1 MSIPPEGESSARSG
15 DETVKDHLEGSVEFW
30 MRAYPRRWREA
41 RGEDLLGLV
50 VDLAGP
56 DAQRLDARAAFDL
69 MRGGLATRFREHPPL
84 HTWLLYR
91 VFDRRI
97 PLRYRSWARDDIDGF
112 LYPSRRIM
120 VGLLIVWLVTS
131 VMGVVDP
138 SPIPGANPA
147 FPGPH
152 PVLFFA
158 LCALMLI
165 MPLFMWPEG
174 WWRQSARLRQL
185 GARSG
190 EPLVGG
196 TLVGAEVLRERAT
209 ARSMLTWS
217 VLLLGIAGA
226 ASIIA
231 ALLASRV
238 LLVSHMPDHAISAQ
252 FDVVAAGGHR
262 LVIVG
267 MLMVALGFGVLGA
280 MGIRRRLSRLV
291 GELPEQ
297 PYRFL
302 HPLRGTSKAGVLFWA
317 LIVVA
322 VAWLEVSGR
331 LALALSV
338 VPGVVAL
345 LLLPGAFVA
354 LAVARRTDAP
364 DLAGSDVWWIATR
377 GRLPAV
383 DLPIH
388 QLRLVPDLAAPATHW
403 LNGESPARQ

>member
-1 MSIPPEGESSARSG
+1 M
-15 DETVKDHLEGSVEFW
+15 KDQIEGSVEFW

-56 DAQRLDARAAFDL
+56 DAQRLDARAVFDL
-69 MRGGLATRFREHPPL
+69 MRGGLATRWREHPPL

-91 VFDRRI
+91 VLDRRI

-112 LYPSRRIM
+112 LYPTRRM
-120 VGLLIVWLVTS
+120 LVGLFIIWLVTL
-131 VMGVVDP
+131 VTNVVDP

-147 FPGPH
+147 FLGPH
-152 PVLFFA
+152 PVLLFTIW
-158 LCALMLI
+158 ALMLI
-165 MPLFMWPEG
+165 IPLFMWPEAWG
-174 WWRQSARLRQL
+174 RNSARFRHL
-185 GARSG
+185 GARPG
-190 EPLVGG
+190 EPLVSG
-196 TLVGAEVLRERAT
+196 TLVGAKVLRERAT
-209 ARSMLTWS
+209 VRSVLTWS

-231 ALLASRV
+231 VLLASRV

-262 LVIVG
+262 LPIVG

-280 MGIRRRLSRLV
+280 TGIRRRLSRLV
-291 GELPEQ
+291 GGLPEQ
-297 PYRFL
+297 PYRLL
-302 HPLRGTSKAGVLFWA
+302 HPLRGTSKVSVLFWA

-338 VPGVVAL
+338 VSGVVAL
-345 LLLPGAFVA
+345 LLLPGALVA
-354 LAVARRTDAP
+354 LAVARRTVAP

-388 QLRLVPDLAAPATHW
+388 QLRLVPDLGLNATHW

>member
-1 MSIPPEGESSARSG
+1 MSMPPEDESSAQSG
-15 DETVKDHLEGSVEFW
+15 DGTVKDQIEGSVEFW
-30 MRAYPRRWREA
+30 IRAYPRRWREA
-41 RGEDLLGLV
+41 RGEDFLGLV

-56 DAQRLDARAAFDL
+56 DAHRLDARAAFDL
-69 MRGGLATRFREHPPL
+69 VRGGLATRLREHPPL

-97 PLRYRSWARDDIDGF
+97 PLPYRSWARDDIDGF
-112 LYPSRRIM
+112 LYPSRRM
-120 VGLLIVWLVTS
+120 LLGLLIIWLVTS
-131 VMGVVDP
+131 VMSVVNP

-152 PVLFFA
+152 PA
-158 LCALMLI
+158 LSFTILALMLI
-165 MPLFMWPEG
+165 IPLFMWPEAWG
-174 WWRQSARLRQL
+174 RNSARLRHL
-185 GARSG
+185 GARPG
-190 EPLVGG
+190 EPYVSG
-196 TLVGAEVLRERAT
+196 TLVGAEVSRERAT

-262 LVIVG
+262 LAIVG

-280 MGIRRRLSRLV
+280 TGIRRRLRRLV
-291 GELPEQ
+291 GERPEQ
-297 PYRFL
+297 PARVL
-302 HPLRGTSKAGVLFWA
+302 HPVRGTSKASVLFWA

-322 VAWLEVSGR
+322 LAWLEVSGR

-338 VPGVVAL
+338 TPGVVAL
-345 LLLPGAFVA
+345 LLLPGALVA

-364 DLAGSDVWWIATR
+364 DLAGSDVWWIGTR

-388 QLRLVPDLAAPATHW
+388 QLRLVPILRSLPRT
-403 LNGESPARQ
+403 G

>member
-1 MSIPPEGESSARSG
+1 MPMPPEGESSVQRG
-15 DETVKDHLEGSVEFW
+15 DEAVKDQIEGSVEFW

-69 MRGGLATRFREHPPL
+69 LRAGLATRWREHPPL
-84 HTWLLYR
+84 HTWLHYR
-91 VFDRRI
+91 VLDRRI

-112 LYPSRRIM
+112 FYPTRRM
-120 VGLLIVWLVTS
+120 LLGILTIWLVTS
-131 VMGVVDP
+131 VMNVVDP
-138 SPIPGANPA
+138 SPYPGASPA

-152 PVLFFA
+152 PVLFFTI
-158 LCALMLI
+158 CALMLI
-165 MPLFMWPEG
+165 IPLFMWPEG
-174 WWRQSARLRQL
+174 WWRNSARLRQL
-185 GARSG
+185 GARPG
-190 EPLVGG
+190 EPYVSG
-196 TLVGAEVLRERAT
+196 TLVGANVLRERAT

-217 VLLLGIAGA
+217 VLLLGIAGP

-262 LVIVG
+262 LAIVG

-280 MGIRRRLSRLV
+280 TGIRRRLRRLV

-297 PYRFL
+297 PYRL
-302 HPLRGTSKAGVLFWA
+302 LQPVRRTSKASVLFWA

-322 VAWLEVSGR
+322 LAWLEISGR

-338 VPGVVAL
+338 APGVVAL
-345 LLLPGAFVA
+345 FLLPGTLVA

-364 DLAGSDVWWIATR
+364 DLAGVDLWWIATR

-388 QLRLVPDLAAPATHW
+388 QLRLVPDLGVPATDW